1 MYDKD
6 EPTTLDVNFD
16 LESPLDKLGPPG
28 ETSDGPHYDP
38 DVMLALLESAET
50 QQRML
55 GARAFCDLQDPR
67 AIPYL
72 IGLLQD
78 PCPLV
83 RVSAAYALGRNPS
96 PDAVLCLI
104 EQLHRDWNGYARKG
118 IVWALGNCRDRRAIE
133 PLVDTLRTDIP
144 AVRLWAASGLAQMA
158 NVGYEAVVVAIA
170 PLIEA
175 MRRDTMAAVRSN
187 CAWALGRLCRE
198 LPSNVVYATA
208 IDALIETFA
217 EDSDLGVREDA
228 RAAILKVGDTRGLQM
243 IEEIEQ
249 DGFFI

>member
-96 PDAVLCLI
+96 PDAVLCL
-104 EQLHRDWNGYARKG
+104 
-118 IVWALGNCRDRRAIE
+118 
-133 PLVDTLRTDIP
+133 
-144 AVRLWAASGLAQMA
+144 
-158 NVGYEAVVVAIA
+158 
-170 PLIEA
+170 
-175 MRRDTMAAVRSN
+175 
-187 CAWALGRLCRE
+187 
-198 LPSNVVYATA
+198 
-208 IDALIETFA
+208 
-217 EDSDLGVREDA
+217 
-228 RAAILKVGDTRGLQM
+228 
-243 IEEIEQ
+243 
-249 DGFFI
+249 